1 MNITGALLVG
11 GRSRRMGQP
20 KSLLPRGNTTLGL
33 YLFELMNQVL
43 EVPSLVV
50 GMGDLGKPVPAE
62 QRIADRVS
70 GAGPLAGLLGLFDGT
85 RGSMDETESGGFL
98 VLATDLIVMDEAPLT
113 WLVQQAHRCSKAVL
127 WPRFPERKM
136 GEPLA
141 GFYDHSAF
149 ALLQAAWDRGI
160 RSLKE
165 AVPQNHRWE
174 PVIPQQFRRHFTNVN
189 HPHQLADYKDLT

>member
-1 MNITGALLVG
+1 MG
-11 GRSRRMGQP
+11 GRSRRMGQS

-43 EVPSLVV
+43 EVPTLVV
-50 GMGDLGKPVPAE
+50 GMGDLGKPVPAQ

-85 RGSMDETESGGFL
+85 RGFVTDSNNRGFL
-98 VLATDLIVMDEAPLT
+98 VLATDLIAMDEASLN
-113 WLVQQAHRCSKAVL
+113 WLVQQVHRCSKAVL

-141 GFYDHSAF
+141 GFYHQSAY

-174 PVIPQQFRRHFTNVN
+174 PVIPQGFRRHFINVN
-189 HPHQLADYKDLT
+189 HPHQLADYKDLS